1 MHFTTVEFT
10 LFFFLVMILNW
21 TLPRPSLAFKIFLL
35 AANYFFYGC
44 LDPRFLLILL
54 AVSLSNWGSARLIA
68 RTDSGR
74 VKKAWLGLDL
84 VVNLGLLALFKYL
97 EFFYGL
103 WESLLWSLGFQNPFS
118 LPSMVFPIGISF
130 FTFQG
135 LSYAIDVYRDRD
147 QLAAGPLDVLL
158 FVSFFPTIMSGP
170 IMRARHFLP
179 QLAKPRYGS
188 AGFHTGFSLIL
199 SGLFKKIVI
208 ASYLSE
214 HIVREVFQVPSDY
227 SSLAVLAA
235 VYAYSIQIFCDFS
248 GYSDLAI
255 GLALLMGFHIPEN
268 FRGPYTSTNL
278 QEFWRRWHISLS
290 TWLRDYLYIP
300 LGGNKKGPGRKY
312 LNLMITMV
320 LGGLWHGA
328 HWKFIIWGA
337 FHGLGL
343 TLTHVYKDLR
353 SRRPDVSRVEPSG
366 AASPHRLGPRIKP
379 VLVWVLTF
387 NLVSFLWVFF
397 RAEDTAR
404 AWEIFQRVFAGDSL
418 GRGFEVYVI
427 PAVILG
433 LAVQFFGHYGH
444 QAYRRLQERLPAPL
458 QAVVI
463 GLLTIIIL
471 RLGPD
476 GVLPFIYFQF

>member
-1 MHFTTVEFT
+1 MHFTTVEFA
-10 LFFFLVMILNW
+10 LFFFLVLILNW
-21 TLPRPSLAFKIFLL
+21 TLPRPGSAYKIFLL
-35 AANYFFYGC
+35 TANYFFYGC

-54 AVSLSNWGSARLIA
+54 GVSLSNWACARFMA

-74 VKKAWLGLDL
+74 AKKAWLSLDL
-84 VVNLGLLALFKYL
+84 VVNLGLLVLFKYL

-103 WESLLWSLGFQNPFS
+103 WDSLLWSVGFRNPFS
-118 LPSMVFPIGISF
+118 MPDLVFLIGISF

-147 QLAAGPLDVLL
+147 QLAAGPLDVFL

-179 QLAKPRYGS
+179 QLAAPRYDS
-188 AGFHTGFSLIL
+188 VSFHIGFSLIL

-214 HIVREVFQVPSDY
+214 HIVREVFQVPADY

-255 GLALLMGFHIPEN
+255 GLALLMGFHIPDN
-268 FRGPYTSTNL
+268 FRSPYISTNL
-278 QEFWRRWHISLS
+278 QEFWHRWHISLS

-300 LGGNKKGPGRKY
+300 LGGNRKGPARKY

-328 HWKFIIWGA
+328 HGKFIIWGA

-343 TLTHVYKDLR
+343 TLTHIYKDFR
-353 SRRPDVSRVEPSG
+353 KRTGSAAAEAAPQVSAARPGR
-366 AASPHRLGPRIKP
+366 RIKP
-379 VLVWVLTF
+379 VLAWAVAF
-387 NLVSFLWVFF
+387 NVVSFLWVFF

-404 AWEIFQRVFAGDSL
+404 AWEIFQRIFSLDSL

-427 PAVILG
+427 PALVVG

-444 QAYRRLQERLPAPL
+444 QAYLRLQERLPAPV

-463 GLLTIIIL
+463 SLLTIIIL
-471 RLGPD
+471 RLGPG